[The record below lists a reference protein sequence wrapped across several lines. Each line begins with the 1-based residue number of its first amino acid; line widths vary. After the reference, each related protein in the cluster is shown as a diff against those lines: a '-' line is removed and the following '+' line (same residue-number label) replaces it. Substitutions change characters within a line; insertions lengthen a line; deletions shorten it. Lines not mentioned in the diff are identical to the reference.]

1 MFDPPPPATDDRK
14 AFTPSQLNALA
25 RNLLEDAF
33 PLVWVE
39 GELGNLSRPSSG
51 HLYFTLKDDRAQ
63 VRCALFKP
71 KSQWLKFVPRE
82 GLRVLARGRL
92 TLYEARGD
100 YQLILDTMEEAGEG
114 ALRRAFEQLKAKL
127 QAEGLFDQA
136 RKRPLPAHI
145 RRLGV
150 LTSPSG
156 AAVRDVLSVLRR
168 RFPLLEVDIL
178 PVPVQGD
185 TAAPQIVRMLQAA
198 GRSGRYDALLLTRG
212 GGSLED
218 LWAFNDEAL
227 ARAIAASPVPVVS
240 AVGHE
245 VDVTLA
251 DFAADLRAPTP
262 SVAAELLVPDR
273 NDLASRLRAQARRLQ
288 ANWDRHHRQAAQRAD
303 RAALRLQT
311 QRPLAR
317 LDTLR
322 QRQEASLRRL
332 QAAWQRQHAAR
343 TAQLRHHAAVLRAS
357 RPERRL
363 AQLRERLRSL
373 SDRPRAAT
381 VRLLQAKTMHL
392 HGLARSLEAVS
403 PLATVA
409 RGYAIL
415 QREDGRVVRSVR
427 DVQAGERLDA
437 RLADGVLRV
446 RAEDDCD
453 PTASR

>member
-1 MFDPPPPATDDRK
+1 MLDPPATDDRK

-446 RAEDDCD
+446 RAEDDRD